1 MNAYNRG
8 NQEMSVASDID
19 GAGDD
24 EEAPKKGSKLPL
36 IIGVVLAIAGGAG
49 AFFATN
55 MGLLPF
61 GPQPEMAKEDE
72 EEEPLLVTEDVAFV
86 LLDPINITLPPGS
99 NRSLLRLTVQLDVA
113 PQNAAA
119 IDAIKPRIT
128 DILNSYLRAVQI
140 ADLETPSAL
149 LRLRTQMLH
158 RVQVVAGPGI
168 VRDLLITEFILN

>member
-1 MNAYNRG
+1 
-8 NQEMSVASDID
+8 MSAASEID
-19 GAGDD
+19 GPD
-24 EEAPKKGSKLPL
+24 EEEAAPKKGSKLPL
-36 IIGVVLAIAGGAG
+36 IIGIVLAIVGGAAG
-49 AFFATN
+49 FLATQ

-61 GPQPEMAKEDE
+61 GPQPEMSEDKEAE
-72 EEEPLLVTEDVAFV
+72 ETPILVTEDVTFV

-99 NRSLLRLTVQLDVA
+99 DRSLLRITAQLDVA
-113 PQNAAA
+113 PQNAPA
-119 IDAIKPRIT
+119 IEAIKPRIT

-140 ADLETPSAL
+140 SDLETPSAL